1 VACSFK
7 GGSFFLFEKM
17 GFLNFDLHVQIFVTT
32 MIVILMGTLCV
43 ADTDPVDGIVYTFV
57 VIFNFGKTK
66 RNIGFLFIILVDT
79 FYFMQYSI

>member
-1 VACSFK
+1 
-7 GGSFFLFEKM
+7 
-17 GFLNFDLHVQIFVTT
+17 
-32 MIVILMGTLCV
+32 MGTLCV